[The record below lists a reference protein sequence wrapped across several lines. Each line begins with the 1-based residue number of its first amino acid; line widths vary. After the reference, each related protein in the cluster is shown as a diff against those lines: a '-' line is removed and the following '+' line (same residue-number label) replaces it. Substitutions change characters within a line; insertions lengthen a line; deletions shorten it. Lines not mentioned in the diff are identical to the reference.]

1 MVCELYLNEK
11 LSPQMPMVCVV
22 HTTHCGEGLL
32 MQRSSLSTL
41 WNRWRGGLA
50 ENRAP
55 RALLLDHLFMED
67 ACRGAD
73 HVPGT
78 VLGAGGSKVRKITAF
93 TTYLG
98 GQTPNLRGG
107 KYPVD

>member
-1 MVCELYLNEK
+1 MRG
-11 LSPQMPMVCVV
+11 
-22 HTTHCGEGLL
+22 THY
-32 MQRSSLSTL
+32 TL
-41 WNRWRGGLA
+41 WGGSSNAKVLTEHTLEQVERWPGR
-50 ENRAP
+50 EQSP

-73 HVPGT
+73 HMPGT